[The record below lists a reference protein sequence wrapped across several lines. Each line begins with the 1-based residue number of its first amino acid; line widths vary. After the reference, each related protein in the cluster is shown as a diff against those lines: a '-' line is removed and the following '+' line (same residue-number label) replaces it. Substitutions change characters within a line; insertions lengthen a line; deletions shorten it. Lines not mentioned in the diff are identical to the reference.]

1 MSGIK
6 ILKANYGVG
15 STTVDV
21 TKGVSS
27 HIKDGLLNLVI
38 SPDSLNVADPA
49 PGQLK
54 SLDVTYTI
62 NNGSTM
68 SDIVKDN
75 EVLMISAPPE
85 RKATGLQI
93 IKAEYGYAG
102 NYTDVTDAVQN
113 LVKNGNIN
121 IKVSPSAVGIP
132 DPNPNKQ
139 KTLEVQTEING
150 APQIYSV
157 VDGKTFNISAPPEDL
172 PDNKNPS
179 QHAMSFFVTIYIGVG
194 VFLIIFLYT
203 LSMYAC
209 ISLSD
214 QIGFPPIVL
223 AAIGFSLPGVAFWGL
238 PWLFFFRRLIYT
250 TDLVV

>member
-21 TKGVSS
+21 TKAVSS
-27 HIKDGLLNLVI
+27 NIKDGLLNLVI
-38 SPDSLNVADPA
+38 SPDSLNVTDPA

-68 SDIVKDN
+68 SEIVKDN
-75 EVLMISAPPE
+75 EMLMISGPPE

-93 IKAEYGYAG
+93 TKAEYGYAG
-102 NYTDVTDAVQN
+102 NYTDVTDAIQN
-113 LVKNGNIN
+113 LVKNGS
-121 IKVSPSAVGIP
+121 IKVKVSASAVGIP

-139 KTLEVQTEING
+139 KTLEVQAEING
-150 APQIYSV
+150 APQVFSV
-157 VDGKTFNISAPPEDL
+157 VDGKTLNISAPPEDL

-179 QHAMSFFVTIYIGVG
+179 QHAMSLFGMIYMGIGK
-194 VFLIIFLYT
+194 FLAMFLYT
-203 LSMYAC
+203 LSVYAC
-209 ISLSD
+209 MDLSVPT
-214 QIGFPPIVL
+214 GFPAL
-223 AAIGFSLPGVAFWGL
+223 ALGALGVILPGVAFWGL
-238 PWLFFFRRLIYT
+238 PWIFFFRRLIYT

>member
-6 ILKANYGVG
+6 ILKASYGVG

-21 TKGVSS
+21 TKAVSS
-27 HIKDGLLNLVI
+27 NIKDGLLNLAV
-38 SPDSLNVADPA
+38 SPDSLNVTDPA

-68 SDIVKDN
+68 SEIIKDN
-75 EVLMISAPPE
+75 EMLMISAPPE

-102 NYTDVTDAVQN
+102 NYTDVTDAIQN
-113 LVKNGNIN
+113 LVKDGNIN

-139 KTLEVQTEING
+139 KTLEVQAEING
-150 APQIYSV
+150 APQVFQV
-157 VDGKTFNISAPPEDL
+157 VDGKTFKVSAPPEDL

-179 QHAMSFFVTIYIGVG
+179 QHAMSIFGMVYMGIGK
-194 VFLIIFLYT
+194 FLAMFLYV
-203 LSMYAC
+203 LSIYAC
-209 ISLSD
+209 MDLSVPT
-214 QIGFPPIVL
+214 GFPGLALGALGVVL
-223 AAIGFSLPGVAFWGL
+223 PYVAFWGL
-238 PWLFFFRRLIYT
+238 PWLIFFRRLFYT
-250 TDLVV
+250 TDLVI